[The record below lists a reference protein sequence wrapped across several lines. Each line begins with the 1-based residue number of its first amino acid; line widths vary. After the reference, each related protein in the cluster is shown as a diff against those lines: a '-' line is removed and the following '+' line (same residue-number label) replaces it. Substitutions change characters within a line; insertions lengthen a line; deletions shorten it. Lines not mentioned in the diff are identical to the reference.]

1 MFVVWY
7 ESVFPCHLS
16 FWEGCHGRVEWSGV
30 VEIGSEWEG
39 VRIGAKKIGGG
50 IGKERGGR
58 GKGKGKRKGGS

>member
-1 MFVVWY
+1 MFVVLDKFFPAIY
-7 ESVFPCHLS
+7 LTGKGASVESS
-16 FWEGCHGRVEWSGV
+16 RV

-58 GKGKGKRKGGS
+58 LRLSGRVRVDPRN